1 MGAPRIYS
9 CFYGCRK
16 TVIIKKSCN
25 FPLVWLTG
33 ASFPKESIFNDHTG
47 GEMRS
52 SIIKPNG
59 SVLGWMQYF
68 WKISKL
74 FRFVYCYHSFSRKIF
89 SLLMLSFLF
98 FYEIRLFLFRATR
111 ISKVCLA
118 SRSNF
123 GHLLIRFYC
132 RCFQWKW
139 CETLYYSRI
148 LANSNF
154 ASLILLASWSSN

>member
-1 MGAPRIYS
+1 
-9 CFYGCRK
+9 
-16 TVIIKKSCN
+16 
-25 FPLVWLTG
+25 
-33 ASFPKESIFNDHTG
+33 
-47 GEMRS
+47 
-52 SIIKPNG
+52 
-59 SVLGWMQYF
+59 
-68 WKISKL
+68 
-74 FRFVYCYHSFSRKIF
+74 
-89 SLLMLSFLF
+89 MLSFLF

-154 ASLILLASWSSN
+154 ASLILSLRSFCSLRSFYSFCSSWFEVLFKLIEFSRQKYFKILIASYSRVDQMQKVSNVKVGLLQKQNFAIFIGKNLWLEVGKCLICLVLTSDQWKLVITSDP